1 MLDGITESPVI
12 PLRDYNLELLCQRH
26 DGSCGERLAGVH
38 MQRNEGDYRVS
49 GTNKAD
55 SQVPTCPVGT
65 QKTVEVAWL
74 SCPSVLL
81 VMIYN
86 DSQETNGCGLVPGQ
100 RPDL

>member
-1 MLDGITESPVI
+1 MLDGITESPVM
-12 PLRDYNLELLCQRH
+12 PLRDYNLDLLCERH
-26 DGSCGERLAGVH
+26 DGSCDERLAGVH
-38 MQRNEGDYRVS
+38 LQSNEGDYRVS
-49 GTNKAD
+49 G
-55 SQVPTCPVGT
+55 STCPVGT
-65 QKTVEVAWL
+65 QKNVEVAWL